1 MITIFIKETCLS
13 TVRAQN
19 RNLRW
24 CKAFV
29 TEGFG
34 NFSNLLGFVVI
45 SFAVGFILRLPFG
58 VCTKVHASGH
68 ARRYGV
74 TFHKLSNI
82 EEIVS
87 QSGNGVTRLNV
98 GYHIALLPRRLS

>member
-1 MITIFIKETCLS
+1 MT
-13 TVRAQN
+13 Q
-19 RNLRW
+19 
-24 CKAFV
+24 
-29 TEGFG
+29 GFG

-45 SFAVGFILRLPFG
+45 SFAVREFILRLPLG

-74 TFHKLSNI
+74 IFHKLSNI

-98 GYHIALLPRRLS
+98 GCHIALLPPRLS